1 MPRLRNI
8 ASGVVVSCSTEAA
21 ALLGAEWEPVS
32 DEPEPK
38 RTSSRKTQ

>member
-8 ASGVVVSCSTEAA
+8 ASVVVVSCSPEAA

-38 RTSSRKTQ
+38 RTTRKTQ